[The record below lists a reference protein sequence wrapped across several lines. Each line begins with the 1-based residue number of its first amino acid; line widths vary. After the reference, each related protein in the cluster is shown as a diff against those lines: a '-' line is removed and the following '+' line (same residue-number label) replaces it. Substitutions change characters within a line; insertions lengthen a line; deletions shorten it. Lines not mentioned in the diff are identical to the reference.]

1 MYSARRTVEA
11 ETPSAGGKTD
21 PSHSCGGAVS
31 IWCAGAIAFLL
42 LVGAGVAY
50 RMEAPRWEEP
60 PPIPPP
66 VPLAEVPTEVDGWI
80 GEDRNIPSI
89 TEDYMRSNFADDYI
103 SRRYVNVEQR
113 MWADAYV
120 VYCSSR
126 PAGILGHKPLVCF
139 PAHGWIHDGT
149 SESEFV
155 TRSGRR
161 IGCLVHRFRKQAPS
175 YQRVVVLN
183 FYVLNGHITLRETD
197 FSGFFGR
204 RPNLAGNPARYV
216 AQVQVSSSLEH
227 SARSLAIGLADSIL
241 AILPDRHGHVRWP
254 PLPRGAS
261 QTEEI
266 GGGGR

>member
-1 MYSARRTVEA
+1 MYTVRRTVEPPA
-11 ETPSAGGKTD
+11 LGAAGKAD
-21 PSHSCGGAVS
+21 HSHFRSGAIS

-42 LVGAGVAY
+42 LVGAGVVY

-66 VPLAEVPTEVDGWI
+66 VPLAEVPMEVDGWI
-80 GEDRNIPSI
+80 GEDRDIPSI

-103 SRRYVNVEQR
+103 SRRYVNADQR
-113 MWADAYV
+113 MWADAYL

-126 PAGILGHKPLVCF
+126 PAGILGHQPLVCF

-149 SESEFV
+149 SDSEFV

-161 IGCLVHRFRKQAPS
+161 IESLVHRFRKQAPS
-175 YQRVVVLN
+175 YQRVVVLS
-183 FYVLNGHITLRETD
+183 FYVLNGHVTLREKD

-227 SARSLAIGLADSIL
+227 SARSLAVDLTDSIL
-241 AILPDRHGHVRWP
+241 AILPDRHGQVRWP
-254 PLPRGAS
+254 PLPQGAS
-261 QTEEI
+261 RTEDI
-266 GGGGR
+266 GERSR